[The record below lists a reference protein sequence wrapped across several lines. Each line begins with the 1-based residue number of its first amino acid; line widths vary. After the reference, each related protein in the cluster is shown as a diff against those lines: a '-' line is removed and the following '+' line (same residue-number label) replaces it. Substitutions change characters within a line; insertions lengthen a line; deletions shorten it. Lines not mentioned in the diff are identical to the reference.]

1 MQINGQSYSINNA
14 KKELYNALNSAMFLN
29 ENENGLYTGISQS
42 ELDNVEKLIDKYMN
56 SDDENDVKVAQS
68 YKDFVNDLKKAEKE
82 YKNSNDYKYD
92 KANEQKHL
100 DKLQK
105 ELNDD
110 GSVIDL
116 IKDKIKEFV
125 NRDAEISDEEI
136 EKQNKE
142 KEDLQKY
149 KDSIKEF
156 YEYELKRIETENKN
170 VISSKICYDYRDK
183 NPLSD
188 KPVNISGEL
197 YFKD

>member
-1 MQINGQSYSINNA
+1 MEINGQSYSLNNT
-14 KKELYNALNSAMFLN
+14 KKELYLAFNNAMLVNDV
-29 ENENGLYTGISQS
+29 ENGQTSGINQT
-42 ELDNVEKLIDKYMN
+42 ELENIEKLIDKYMN
-56 SDDENDVKVAQS
+56 SDDENDVKIAQT
-68 YKDFVNDLKKAEKE
+68 YKDFVDDLKKADEE
-82 YKNSNDYKYD
+82 YKNSDDYKYD
-92 KANEQKHL
+92 EANEQKHL

-149 KDSIKEF
+149 KDSVKEF

>member
-68 YKDFVNDLKKAEKE
+68 YKDFVNDLKKAEEE
-82 YKNSNDYKYD
+82 YKNSDDYKYD

-149 KDSIKEF
+149 KDSVKEF